1 METVAPYLA
10 LLSPEGLWGRLAF
23 LAFVWVVAA
32 NLGHQV
38 NGIFLLGR
46 FSRAGPVIPLLLPD
60 LENRWDRAFFRI
72 RVWTWL
78 RRMGLVALLVALIG
92 ALVDLGLYSHSTMA
106 SGLVSPDWRQE
117 VAAHLARV
125 NGVAVLLALGFAVR
139 LFVGGL
145 SLLVLTR
152 ARNYVSASSSLV
164 SASDIARARR
174 YLNEVQQYETD
185 GGGDGEE

>member
-32 NLGHQV
+32 NLGHLV

>member
-1 METVAPYLA
+1 MEVVAPYIA

-23 LAFVWVVAA
+23 MAFVWVLAA
-32 NLGHQV
+32 NLGHLV
-38 NGIFLLGR
+38 NSLYLLAR

-60 LENRWDRAFFRI
+60 LENRWERAFFRV

-78 RRMGLVALLVALIG
+78 RRMGLVTLLVALFG
-92 ALVDLGLYSHSTMA
+92 AVVDLGLYSHATMA

-117 VAAHLARV
+117 VASHLTRV
-125 NGVAVLLALGFAVR
+125 NGVALLLALGFAVR

-152 ARNYVSASSSLV
+152 ARNYVSASSSMV

-185 GGGDGEE
+185 GGGDAEG

>member
-1 METVAPYLA
+1 
-10 LLSPEGLWGRLAF
+10 
-23 LAFVWVVAA
+23 
-32 NLGHQV
+32 
-38 NGIFLLGR
+38 
-46 FSRAGPVIPLLLPD
+46 
-60 LENRWDRAFFRI
+60 
-72 RVWTWL
+72 
-78 RRMGLVALLVALIG
+78 MGLVALLVALIG